1 MTWRLMAFGLLG
13 AAGLLAQEIPLT
25 SVRVNFPP
33 DSPVTLLSTSM
44 GQSRATPRG
53 SAVVLDLDML
63 LTLRNAGHNRIR
75 AVTLRVISQE
85 VALGGKASV
94 AVPSLNVGPG
104 EAFPLHVSL
113 QLMRPGQMM
122 GGPLVQVDLDGVLF
136 QDLSFFGPDR
146 LNSRRTM
153 TAWEMEAQRDREYF
167 RRILSQSG
175 QEGLQRA
182 MLASLARQAELP
194 ALDVRV
200 SRGRATVS
208 SAALPADRTEQFAFL
223 DFPNAPI
230 EPVNGWAQISGNE
243 VSAPRISVRNQSSRP
258 VKYVEIGWLV
268 RDQSGRTYM
277 AASLPSAESDLY
289 LPPGKTTRV
298 LQDTALKFTHRGEPV
313 NIRGMTGFVNQVQ
326 FADGAVWV
334 PNRQN
339 LQDARLLGVMAPSPE
354 EQRLSN
360 LYRTQGINALIA
372 DLRKF

>member
-1 MTWRLMAFGLLG
+1 MAFGLLG